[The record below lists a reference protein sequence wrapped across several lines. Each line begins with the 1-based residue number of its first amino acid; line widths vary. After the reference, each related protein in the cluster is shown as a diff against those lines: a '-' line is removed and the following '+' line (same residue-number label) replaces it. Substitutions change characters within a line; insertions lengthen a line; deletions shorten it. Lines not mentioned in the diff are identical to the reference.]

1 MMTLLMMTD
10 FPLSRVIF
18 DLLCSSHDHNIMILN
33 DDDDGNYLIDGSISN
48 DHVVFPP
55 ISGHLRSALLL
66 R

>member
-1 MMTLLMMTD
+1 MTLLMMTD
-10 FPLSRVIF
+10 FLLSRVIF

-33 DDDDGNYLIDGSISN
+33 DDNDGNYLIDGSIN
-48 DHVVFPP
+48 DHVGFPP